1 MSQYFW
7 KIGRCL
13 GVHLE
18 SKTGQ
23 FSSLAIKLLG
33 FFFCSTRKTISCY
46 REKVVQDKKIKKM
59 NYIQFIQE
67 SEFRVFAEIVFG
79 ESDINK
85 INQTVDWIK
94 AKGAL
99 RIKTYEVFEIGAGK
113 RHVIK
118 FWHPS
123 HEFYKLLHAH
133 RPRPGYESSP
143 TPSPVEES
151 SVIQDKFLWRQIV
164 RPIVGQEGTPV
175 ELNASH
181 LPQLKEALG
190 NLYEFTTSSYSRGRL
205 SAFAIS
211 ESEIRPGLETLIG
224 KIERLGSCMVID

>member
-1 MSQYFW
+1 
-7 KIGRCL
+7 
-13 GVHLE
+13 
-18 SKTGQ
+18 
-23 FSSLAIKLLG
+23 
-33 FFFCSTRKTISCY
+33 
-46 REKVVQDKKIKKM
+46 M

-85 INQTVDWIK
+85 INETVDWLK

-143 TPSPVEES
+143 APSPVEES
-151 SVIQDKFLWRQIV
+151 NVIQDKYLWRQVV
-164 RPIVGQEGTPV
+164 RSITGDEGTHSEV
-175 ELNASH
+175 TAAH
-181 LPQLKEALG
+181 LPQLEYALA
-190 NLYEFTTSSYSRGRL
+190 NINEFTRSQSQVDQRCYDFGIDANTVLPPLRL
-205 SAFAIS
+205 
-211 ESEIRPGLETLIG
+211 LIA
-224 KIERLGSCMVID
+224 KINRLGTCCVID